1 MSGGKGAAMLETT
14 GGLKIMWGADH
25 KDGAGNLI
33 VRQVSLQPPLAPA
46 CLKLDCLS
54 RYLRDA
60 LLYALLGNY
69 EERRVAYAEENRHKK
84 ILDRYRTGEFFP
96 ETIWQAIHA
105 NIKLTCP
112 VCRKYNV
119 DPLRRLSW
127 RKRKNQQ
134 I

>member
-1 MSGGKGAAMLETT
+1 MESQSGLRIT
-14 GGLKIMWGADH
+14 WGAEHSD
-25 KDGAGNLI
+25 KNGVLI
-33 VRQVSLQPPLAPA
+33 SRQIHLLPPEAPT
-46 CLKLDCLS
+46 CLRLNCLLW
-54 RYLRDA
+54 YLRGA
-60 LLYALLGNY
+60 LLYALVANY

-96 ETIWQAIHA
+96 KTIWQAIHA

-127 RKRKNQQ
+127 LRHKNQLT
-134 I
+134 